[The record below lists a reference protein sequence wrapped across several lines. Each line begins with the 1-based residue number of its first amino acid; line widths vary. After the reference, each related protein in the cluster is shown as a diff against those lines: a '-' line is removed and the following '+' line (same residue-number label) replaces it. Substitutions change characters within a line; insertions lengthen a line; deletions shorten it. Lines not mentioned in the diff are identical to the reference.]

1 MPRRQV
7 KQSDHPRRQPAAKTA
22 LSLGERALLTAGRVR
37 RRHVATRLEY
47 NTSNPRLEVV
57 FSVSSL
63 RSVVNA
69 FSGRLR
75 TMTPADIPAGM
86 RLKEIAG
93 WNQTLEDWQRFL
105 EADPE
110 GCFVAE
116 WDGQVAGTAATIVYE
131 HRFAWIGMVL
141 VDPQVRGK
149 GIGTAL
155 LLRAIDHL
163 DARKVPCMKLD
174 ATPQGKPIYTR
185 LGFQIEY
192 EIERHS
198 LTREI
203 TADSGT
209 QTAVAIAEN
218 LEPLLE
224 FDHQVFG
231 ADRSALLRSLASSA
245 PDLVAIHRS
254 GGAVEAFALGRPG
267 SRADQLGPWV
277 AANAAAA
284 RAVLDDFLLR
294 SRRPVVFVDVLRDN
308 VWAPAL
314 LAARG
319 FQFSRRLTRM
329 YRGEN
334 AHPGRPHLLGAILGP
349 EFG

>member
-1 MPRRQV
+1 MG
-7 KQSDHPRRQPAAKTA
+7 TI
-22 LSLGERALLTAGRVR
+22 
-37 RRHVATRLEY
+37 LEY
-47 NTSNPRLEVV
+47 NTSIPKLEVV
-57 FSVSSL
+57 FSVSSVH
-63 RSVVNA
+63 SVVNV

-93 WNQTLEDWQRFL
+93 WNQTQEDWQRFL

-116 WDGQVAGTAATIVYE
+116 WNGQVAGTVATIVYE

-163 DARKVPCMKLD
+163 DAGKVPCMKLD
-174 ATPQGKPIYTR
+174 ATPQGKPLYTR

-192 EIERHS
+192 EIERHG

-203 TADSGT
+203 AADSGT
-209 QTAVAIAEN
+209 PLAAAAAEN
-218 LEPLLE
+218 FEPLLE

-245 PDLVAIHRS
+245 PELVAIHS
-254 GGAVEAFALGRPG
+254 AGGAVEAFALGRPG

-294 SRRPVVFVDVLRDN
+294 SHRPVVFVDVLRDN
-308 VWAPAL
+308 AWAPPL
-314 LAARG
+314 LAANG
-319 FQFSRRLTRM
+319 FQFSRSLTRM

-334 AHPGRPHLLGAILGP
+334 AHPGRPDLLGAILGP

>member
-1 MPRRQV
+1 
-7 KQSDHPRRQPAAKTA
+7 
-22 LSLGERALLTAGRVR
+22 
-37 RRHVATRLEY
+37 
-47 NTSNPRLEVV
+47 
-57 FSVSSL
+57 
-63 RSVVNA
+63 
-69 FSGRLR
+69 
-75 TMTPADIPAGM
+75 MTPADIPAGM

-116 WDGQVAGTAATIVYE
+116 WNGQVAGTVATIVYE
-131 HRFAWIGMVL
+131 QRFAWIGMVL

-155 LLRAIDHL
+155 LLRAIDYL
-163 DARKVPCMKLD
+163 DARKIPCMKLD
-174 ATPQGKPIYTR
+174 ATPQGKPLYTR
-185 LGFQIEY
+185 LEFQIEY
-192 EIERHS
+192 EIERHR
-198 LTREI
+198 LTRET
-203 TADSGT
+203 TAEFRVESRQAVCSNHPLPPPYQGGEPHV
-209 QTAVAIAEN
+209 QLPSSSRRGPGGGEQVSPLKSHAECSAGPRTASAAAEN
-218 LEPLLE
+218 FEPLLE

-245 PDLVAIHRS
+245 PELVSIHLS
-254 GGAVEAFALGRPG
+254 GGAVEGFALGRQG
-267 SRADQLGPWV
+267 SLADQLGPWA

-284 RAVLDDFLLR
+284 RAVFDDFLLR

-308 VWAPAL
+308 AWAPAL

-334 AHPGRPHLLGAILGP
+334 AHPGRPDLLGAILGP

>member
-1 MPRRQV
+1 M
-7 KQSDHPRRQPAAKTA
+7 
-22 LSLGERALLTAGRVR
+22 
-37 RRHVATRLEY
+37 
-47 NTSNPRLEVV
+47 
-57 FSVSSL
+57 SST
-63 RSVVNA
+63 RSVANA

-105 EADPE
+105 AADPE

-116 WDGQVAGTAATIVYE
+116 WNGQVAGTVATIIYE

-141 VDPQVRGK
+141 VDPQLRGK

-163 DARKVPCMKLD
+163 DAKKVPCMKLD
-174 ATPQGKPIYTR
+174 ATPQGKPIYIR
-185 LGFQIEY
+185 LGFQVEY

-203 TADSGT
+203 TAESSARAP
-209 QTAVAIAEN
+209 AVAAEN
-218 LEPLLE
+218 FEPLLE
-224 FDHQVFG
+224 FDHLVFG
-231 ADRSALLRSLASSA
+231 ADRSVLLRSLARSA
-245 PDLVAIHRS
+245 PELVSIHRS
-254 GGAVEAFALGRPG
+254 GGAVEGFALGRQG
-267 SRADQLGPWV
+267 SLADQLGPWA

-284 RAVLDDFLLR
+284 RAVFDDFLRR

-308 VWAPAL
+308 AWAPAL
-314 LAARG
+314 LAANG
-319 FQFSRRLTRM
+319 FQFSRSLTRM

-334 AHPGRPHLLGAILGP
+334 AHPGRPDLLGAILGP

>member
-1 MPRRQV
+1 MG
-7 KQSDHPRRQPAAKTA
+7 TI
-22 LSLGERALLTAGRVR
+22 
-37 RRHVATRLEY
+37 LEY
-47 NTSNPRLEVV
+47 NTSIPKLEVV
-57 FSVSSL
+57 FSVSSVH
-63 RSVVNA
+63 SVVNV

-93 WNQTLEDWQRFL
+93 WNQTQEDWQRFL

-116 WDGQVAGTAATIVYE
+116 WNGQVAGTVATIVYE

-155 LLRAIDHL
+155 LLKAIDYL

-192 EIERHS
+192 EIERHG

-203 TADSGT
+203 AADSGT
-209 QTAVAIAEN
+209 QTAAAAAEN
-218 LEPLLE
+218 FEPLLE
-224 FDHQVFG
+224 FDRKVFG
-231 ADRSALLRSLASSA
+231 ADRSVLLRSLASSA
-245 PDLVAIHRS
+245 PDLVAIHS
-254 GGAVEAFALGRPG
+254 AGGAVEAFALGRQG
-267 SRADQLGPWV
+267 SRADQLGPWA

-284 RAVLDDFLLR
+284 RAVFDDFLLR
-294 SRRPVVFVDVLRDN
+294 SHRPVVFVDVLRDN
-308 VWAPAL
+308 AWAPVL

-329 YRGEN
+329 FRGEN
-334 AHPGRPHLLGAILGP
+334 AHPGQRDLLGAILGP